1 MSGDV
6 LEVRD
11 LSVDVIGKRGEVSPI
26 VRNVSFSVAPGKVL
40 ALIGESGSGK
50 TTISLAIMGYA
61 RPGCQI
67 SDGRIMLDGVNVF
80 EVDNVGRQLIR
91 GSKVSYIAQS
101 AAAAFNGALTIGQ
114 QVTEIPVIRGLM
126 SDEQAEARA
135 VDLYRQLDL
144 PDPERIGNLYPHQ
157 VSGGQ
162 LQRLMAA
169 MAMLCGPK
177 LLILDEPTTALDVT
191 TQVEV
196 LEAFR
201 SLIRHNNT
209 AAIYVSHDL
218 AVVAQIAD
226 EILVLKDGNMV
237 EYGQTETIIAEPQ
250 ADYTK
255 TLISAVKVLPT
266 KIVERDQAHRAESP
280 LLEVDRVT
288 AGYGRGNR
296 IIVLRDVSL
305 SVSRGQTVGVIGE
318 SGSGKTT
325 LARVISGLMAPVKGE
340 VRLDGKTLPGKI
352 QKRSNTEARRIQ
364 FVFQMADTALNPRQR
379 VSKIL
384 GRPLKLFH
392 GMKGKVAEKRVAE
405 LLELVE
411 MSPYFAWRFP
421 HQLSG
426 GEKQRINLARALA
439 AEPDL
444 IICDEIASSLDTV
457 VAAAIIQLL
466 RYLCDRLGVSF
477 IFISHDLSTVA
488 NFADH
493 IAVMRLGEVVD
504 YGSTADVLTPPYH
517 EYTELLLSSVP
528 ELRIGWLDE
537 VMDTQQRALRA
548 Q

>member
-1 MSGDV
+1 
-6 LEVRD
+6 
-11 LSVDVIGKRGEVSPI
+11 
-26 VRNVSFSVAPGKVL
+26 
-40 ALIGESGSGK
+40 
-50 TTISLAIMGYA
+50 
-61 RPGCQI
+61 
-67 SDGRIMLDGVNVF
+67 
-80 EVDNVGRQLIR
+80 
-91 GSKVSYIAQS
+91 
-101 AAAAFNGALTIGQ
+101 
-114 QVTEIPVIRGLM
+114 
-126 SDEQAEARA
+126 
-135 VDLYRQLDL
+135 
-144 PDPERIGNLYPHQ
+144 
-157 VSGGQ
+157 
-162 LQRLMAA
+162 
-169 MAMLCGPK
+169 
-177 LLILDEPTTALDVT
+177 
-191 TQVEV
+191 
-196 LEAFR
+196 
-201 SLIRHNNT
+201 
-209 AAIYVSHDL
+209 
-218 AVVAQIAD
+218 
-226 EILVLKDGNMV
+226 
-237 EYGQTETIIAEPQ
+237 
-250 ADYTK
+250 
-255 TLISAVKVLPT
+255 
-266 KIVERDQAHRAESP
+266 
-280 LLEVDRVT
+280 
-288 AGYGRGNR
+288 
-296 IIVLRDVSL
+296 
-305 SVSRGQTVGVIGE
+305 
-318 SGSGKTT
+318 
-325 LARVISGLMAPVKGE
+325 
-340 VRLDGKTLPGKI
+340 
-352 QKRSNTEARRIQ
+352 
-364 FVFQMADTALNPRQR
+364 MADTALNPRQR

>member
-392 GMKGKVAEKRVAE
+392 GMKGE
-405 LLELVE
+405 
-411 MSPYFAWRFP
+411 
-421 HQLSG
+421 G
-426 GEKQRINLARALA
+426 GREACRGTPGAGGDV
-439 AEPDL
+439 P
-444 IICDEIASSLDTV
+444 
-457 VAAAIIQLL
+457 LL
-466 RYLCDRLGVSF
+466 RMA
-477 IFISHDLSTVA
+477 LSTP
-488 NFADH
+488 
-493 IAVMRLGEVVD
+493 IIRRGETTD
-504 YGSTADVLTPPYH
+504 QSRSSAGGGTGSYH
-517 EYTELLLSSVP
+517 
-528 ELRIGWLDE
+528 LR
-537 VMDTQQRALRA
+537 
-548 Q
+548 

>member
-50 TTISLAIMGYA
+50 TTISLTIMGYA

-266 KIVERDQAHRAESP
+266 KIVERDHAHRAESP

-340 VRLDGKTLPGKI
+340 VRLDGKTLPSKI

-384 GRPLKLFH
+384 GRPLKHFH

-411 MSPYFAWRFP
+411 MSPYLAWRFP

>member
-1 MSGDV
+1 
-6 LEVRD
+6 
-11 LSVDVIGKRGEVSPI
+11 
-26 VRNVSFSVAPGKVL
+26 
-40 ALIGESGSGK
+40 
-50 TTISLAIMGYA
+50 
-61 RPGCQI
+61 
-67 SDGRIMLDGVNVF
+67 MLDGVNVF

-340 VRLDGKTLPGKI
+340 SVWTEKPCRAKFRSVRTQRPGEFSSSF
-352 QKRSNTEARRIQ
+352 RWLT
-364 FVFQMADTALNPRQR
+364 
-379 VSKIL
+379 
-384 GRPLKLFH
+384 RP
-392 GMKGKVAEKRVAE
+392 
-405 LLELVE
+405 
-411 MSPYFAWRFP
+411 S
-421 HQLSG
+421 
-426 GEKQRINLARALA
+426 IRANA
-439 AEPDL
+439 
-444 IICDEIASSLDTV
+444 
-457 VAAAIIQLL
+457 
-466 RYLCDRLGVSF
+466 
-477 IFISHDLSTVA
+477 
-488 NFADH
+488 
-493 IAVMRLGEVVD
+493 
-504 YGSTADVLTPPYH
+504 
-517 EYTELLLSSVP
+517 
-528 ELRIGWLDE
+528 
-537 VMDTQQRALRA
+537 
-548 Q
+548 

>member
-1 MSGDV
+1 
-6 LEVRD
+6 
-11 LSVDVIGKRGEVSPI
+11 
-26 VRNVSFSVAPGKVL
+26 
-40 ALIGESGSGK
+40 
-50 TTISLAIMGYA
+50 
-61 RPGCQI
+61 
-67 SDGRIMLDGVNVF
+67 
-80 EVDNVGRQLIR
+80 
-91 GSKVSYIAQS
+91 
-101 AAAAFNGALTIGQ
+101 
-114 QVTEIPVIRGLM
+114 M